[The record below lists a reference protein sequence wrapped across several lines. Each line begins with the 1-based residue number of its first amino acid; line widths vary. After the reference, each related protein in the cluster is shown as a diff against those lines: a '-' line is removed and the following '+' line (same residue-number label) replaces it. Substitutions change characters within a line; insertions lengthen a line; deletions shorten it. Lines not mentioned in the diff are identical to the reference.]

1 MSVSPPIPPSEPPT
15 DLAPAPGAGMGLIGA
30 SLASGPPGPGVGEVT
45 GGVIAVAA
53 GLCESI
59 ARASLASWPDGR
71 GVVAQAAELR
81 RRAETLA
88 GENAVAYGK
97 VRTALHPQ
105 QQATTGRDATLRATL
120 LRSAEIPLAL
130 ATTAADCAI
139 LAAAIAHH
147 AHPDCRADAIGAAE
161 LATGAARSA
170 AWLVEIN
177 LALLPDDPY
186 RVEARAVVAAAEA
199 ARESAR
205 DEA

>member
-1 MSVSPPIPPSEPPT
+1 MSSSPPTPPSDPPP
-15 DLAPAPGAGMGLIGA
+15 APAADLGRIGA
-30 SLASGPPGPGVGEVT
+30 TLAAGPPGPGVGEVA

-59 ARASLASWPDGR
+59 ARASVEHWPDGR

-88 GENAVAYGK
+88 AENAAAFGR
-97 VRTALHPQ
+97 VRTALLAP

-120 LRSAEIPLAL
+120 LRAAEIPLAL
-130 ATTAADCAI
+130 ASTAADCAI
-139 LAAAIAHH
+139 LAAAIARD
-147 AHPDCRADAIGAAE
+147 ALPDFRADAIGAAE

-177 LALLPDDPY
+177 LALLPDDPF
-186 RVEARAVVAAAEA
+186 RVQARAVVAAAEH
-199 ARESAR
+199 AREWAR
-205 DEA
+205 ETAG